1 MIFSP
6 WQREARQGT
15 PKNDF
20 FFQVPG
26 RAPRDNKGTTKDVE
40 GQPQCQNT
48 CQGTLENKQKKISGA
63 KDVQG
68 AAKHAKK

>member
-1 MIFSP
+1 VLEDVKGIKKHASRCKKMIFSP
-6 WQREARQGT
+6 WHREARQGT

-48 CQGTLENKQKKISGA
+48 C
-63 KDVQG
+63 
-68 AAKHAKK
+68 